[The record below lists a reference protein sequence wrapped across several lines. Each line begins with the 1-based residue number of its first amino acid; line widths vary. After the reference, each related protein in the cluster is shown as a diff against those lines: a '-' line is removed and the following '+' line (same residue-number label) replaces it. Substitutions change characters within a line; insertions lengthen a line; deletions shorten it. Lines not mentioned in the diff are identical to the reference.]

1 MPIKIMLLGAGG
13 QLARAFEYQL
23 RSRVWEYVAFTKE
36 NLDICDKN
44 AVKEELEGQNPDYV
58 INCAGYTA
66 VDAAEAS
73 EADAFR
79 LNAEAV
85 DSLSRICNEIQA
97 VLIHF
102 STDYVYH
109 NEINR
114 PLIETDPCTPASVY
128 GKSKLAGEK
137 AIMANG
143 GPHFIFRISWLFA
156 PWGNNFLQTMY
167 GLGKS
172 RKKVKVVCDQ
182 IGAPTY
188 APDLSIFV
196 LDSLE
201 NLPRKDRLSPPGIY
215 NFSQS
220 GVASWYDF
228 ARSIILPD
236 FPDTEIIPVSTE
248 AFPRPAPR
256 PPYSIMDLGKVRAH
270 FQILPRHWRETVND
284 CLKVM

>member
-1 MPIKIMLLGAGG
+1 MLLGAGG
-13 QLARAFEYQL
+13 QLARAIEDQL
-23 RSRVWEYVAFTKE
+23 KSRVWEYVAITKE
-36 NLDICDKN
+36 GLDICDKN
-44 AVKEELEGQNPDYV
+44 AVREKLERQKPQYV

-66 VDAAEAS
+66 VDAAEEN

-97 VLIHF
+97 IFIHF

-114 PLIETDPCTPASVY
+114 PLLETDPCTPASVY

-137 AIMANG
+137 AIMSNG
-143 GPHFIFRISWLFA
+143 GPHLIFRISWLFA

-167 GLGKS
+167 GVGKS
-172 RKKVKVVCDQ
+172 RKRVKVVSDQ

-188 APDLSIFV
+188 APDLSMHVI
-196 LDSLE
+196 DIIE
-201 NLPRKDRLSPPGIY
+201 KLPRKDSISIPRIY
-215 NFSQS
+215 NLSQS

-236 FPDTEIIPVSTE
+236 FPDREIIPVSTE

-256 PPYSIMDLGKVRAH
+256 PNYSIMDLGKIMAD
-270 FQILPRHWRETVND
+270 FQIQPRHWEETVND
-284 CLKVM
+284 CLKRM